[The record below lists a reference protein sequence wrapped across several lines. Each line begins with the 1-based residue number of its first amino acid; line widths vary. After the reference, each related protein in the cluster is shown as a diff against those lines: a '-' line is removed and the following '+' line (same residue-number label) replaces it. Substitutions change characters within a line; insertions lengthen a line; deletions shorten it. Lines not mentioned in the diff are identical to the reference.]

1 MQVFNPWAVPNM
13 PVVVYATA
21 PQVPSCVMCS
31 WAGAPCASMTR
42 KPIARNVRYSI
53 SISPYP
59 GSHYGP
65 LPSSCY
71 TMSAG
76 RYNKVMSE
84 YTLKRSRRARTM
96 RLAVHPGG
104 SVVVTAPERV
114 SESVIARFV
123 EKNLAW
129 IESAVVRMR
138 DRKELPVRG
147 RKAYLKYKEEARR
160 KISARVLGWCNAYG
174 LSYGR
179 IAIKDT
185 TSLWGSCSRRGNLN
199 FSYKLIFLPE
209 ELQEYVVV
217 HEVCHLREPNHS
229 RAFWG
234 LVETSLPNY
243 RRLRSDLQKYLL
255 R

>member
-1 MQVFNPWAVPNM
+1 
-13 PVVVYATA
+13 
-21 PQVPSCVMCS
+21 
-31 WAGAPCASMTR
+31 
-42 KPIARNVRYSI
+42 
-53 SISPYP
+53 
-59 GSHYGP
+59 
-65 LPSSCY
+65 
-71 TMSAG
+71 
-76 RYNKVMSE
+76 
-84 YTLKRSRRARTM
+84 M

-114 SESVIARFV
+114 SEIVVARFV

-138 DRKELPVRG
+138 DRKALPVRG
-147 RKAYLKYKEEARR
+147 RNAYLKYKEEARR
-160 KISARVLGWCNAYG
+160 RISARVQDWCNAYG
-174 LSYGR
+174 FSHGR

-217 HEVCHLREPNHS
+217 HEVCHLQEPNHS

-234 LVETSLPNY
+234 LVERTLPNY